1 MTIESQ
7 RVLVE
12 MTKNYNKMTNNMI
25 SQCGSLCFKVME
37 TSDLTM
43 SETRCLE
50 NCLNK
55 YFKTYYIG
63 EKFSN
68 LITQKINEN
77 KDSKRLNTTS
87 DINQSLNQNE
97 SVKRNILTN
106 FGLYFKA
113 TFLIC

>member
-1 MTIESQ
+1 
-7 RVLVE
+7 
-12 MTKNYNKMTNNMI
+12 MTNNMI

-77 KDSKRLNTTS
+77 KDSNSADFNT
-87 DINQSLNQNE
+87 ILELAQN
-97 SVKRNILTN
+97 NI
-106 FGLYFKA
+106 K
-113 TFLIC
+113 I